1 MHKILHESLSY
12 QPELSFLFSQTRL
25 SPLQETNTVT
35 LVSKA
40 NLLLGFQ
47 AILEKPSSY
56 SLSHLYTLEE
66 PRIKVILLYLG
77 IYLDQQR
84 RTKPKSQSFSP
95 FSKGQNL

>member
-47 AILEKPSSY
+47 A
-56 SLSHLYTLEE
+56 LSHLYTLEE